1 MKITRLC
8 VAMLTLF
15 IITAQQT
22 QAAPEPEIVPSA
34 YQLEFD
40 YQTPRPIAIRSPQG
54 NIEWYWYLPYT
65 VTNNTGGDHLYIPDV
80 TVSYD
85 DGVILT
91 AGADI
96 PSSVFKAIQKKERNP
111 LLLSPL
117 QVVGELLQG
126 KDFAKSSVA
135 IWPHFGPNVKEMRI
149 FVAGLSGETA
159 KLTVKDKKEPV
170 LLRKTRM
177 LIYDVPGTNAHPQE
191 QVLKRKTDTWI
202 MR

>member
-15 IITAQQT
+15 IITANT

-34 YQLEFD
+34 YQLDFT
-40 YQTPRPIAIRSPQG
+40 YNAPQAIAIRSPKG
-54 NIEWYWYLPYT
+54 NIQWYWYLTYT
-65 VTNNTGGDHLYIPDV
+65 ITNNTGDDHLYIPDV

-85 DGVILT
+85 DGVIVT

-96 PSSVFKAIQKKERNP
+96 PSSVFKAIEKKQRDP

-126 KDFAKSSVA
+126 KDFAKTSVA
-135 IWPHFGPNVKEMRI
+135 IWPHFGSQVKEMRI
-149 FVAGLSGETA
+149 FIAGLSGETT
-159 KLTVKDKKEPV
+159 KIKVKDKKEPV

-177 LIYDVPGTNAHPQE
+177 LIYEVPGTNTHPQE
-191 QVLKRKTDTWI
+191 QAIKRKSDKWI